1 MTGASLL
8 RSSMQG
14 TLPGRETQWNDWED
28 WKFVCDVAGASGS
41 AYSGWHRSTTGPRTT
56 TSSSANVMTL
66 PVTTASYSPA
76 PISALW
82 HPVCNPTACSPLK
95 QIARRGQ
102 SSLPAELII
111 CKPSGF

>member
-56 TSSSANVMTL
+56 TSSSATVMTL
-66 PVTTASYSPA
+66 PVTTASYSHA
-76 PISALW
+76 PSSALW
-82 HPVCNPTACSPLK
+82 HPVCNPTACSLLK
-95 QIARRGQ
+95 
-102 SSLPAELII
+102 
-111 CKPSGF
+111 